1 MGSSE
6 KETGF
11 QLHYENLFLLN
22 FLNDKKKQKMN
33 AFMSWLLLYAMN
45 ADEKIRAAASGICF
59 VISTNVQ
66 TRHVW

>member
-1 MGSSE
+1 
-6 KETGF
+6 
-11 QLHYENLFLLN
+11 
-22 FLNDKKKQKMN
+22 MN

-45 ADEKIRAAASGICF
+45 ADEKFRAAASGICF